1 MTFSKKYEFYL
12 LAVMVLLVTLSLSKV
27 TWLSRLAQNPV
38 SLFLGKLS
46 LPIYLSQVAGIRLTE
61 YFFAQRTQTEQ
72 LVAAFVLTILL
83 ALVTM
88 LLAAPLGKKRS

>member
-1 MTFSKKYEFYL
+1 MDLYYTFFGYKLFFSEI
-12 LAVMVLLVTLSLSKV
+12 
-27 TWLSRLAQNPV
+27 V
-38 SLFLGKLS
+38 SIFLGKLS

-61 YFFAQRTQTEQ
+61 YFFAQHTQGEQ